1 MDPMRNLLR
10 PGSRLPRRL
19 TQLLAGLV
27 LYGGSMAMLIRS
39 GLGLDP
45 WDIFHDGL
53 TRHLPLSFGT
63 VVIVVGALV
72 LLLWIPLRQKP
83 GIGTVLNVIV
93 IGLAVDAG
101 LALLPDAEGWVERVA
116 LMVVAVVL
124 NGLAGALYV
133 GAHLGTGPRDGLW
146 VALSRRTGK
155 STRLIRTLLELTV
168 LGIGWLLG
176 GAVGIGT
183 VVYALAIG
191 PLVQWFMPWVAVRLE
206 TGPAQPERAGRPRRR
221 ARPLTRWVP
230 RLTRWVSLLLIA
242 DNLRAFVTS
251 MTPEVLQFR
260 APGFHREA
268 PNSRQHRRT

>member
-1 MDPMRNLLR
+1 MDPMRTFLT
-10 PGSRLPRRL
+10 PGGRLPRRL
-19 TQLLAGLV
+19 TQLIAGLL

-39 GLGLDP
+39 QLGLDP

-53 TRHLPLSFGT
+53 TRHLPLTFGT

-101 LALLPDAEGWVERVA
+101 LALLPVAGGWAERVA
-116 LMVVAVVL
+116 LMVGGVVL

-146 VALSRRTGK
+146 VALSRRTGF
-155 STRLIRTLLELTV
+155 STRLVRTVLELTV

-191 PLVQWFMPWVAVRLE
+191 PLVQWFMPWVAVRLDPE
-206 TGPAQPERAGRPRRR
+206 PPAAGPERATGPAAAEPEGEIVVEA
-221 ARPLTRWVP
+221 
-230 RLTRWVSLLLIA
+230 
-242 DNLRAFVTS
+242 VT
-251 MTPEVLQFR
+251 T
-260 APGFHREA
+260 
-268 PNSRQHRRT
+268 